1 VGVTHYEV
9 LGVAVDA
16 STDEIRSAY
25 LGLARRHHPDF
36 DDSDPDGERMRE
48 LNLAWRTLSDTGRRS
63 SYDRQIGVGDEL
75 GSDPHAPLQ
84 PSTEFRPYFE
94 VDEDDDDT
102 WRYEPDVGDPATV
115 PPVALL
121 VAPPAAVVIGVAV
134 MLISLPSGN
143 RTLMAV
149 GLMFL
154 ALSVL
159 LFVLAPLVAMFR
171 GIRVEARV
179 SRERERL

>member
-1 VGVTHYEV
+1 MTHYEV
-9 LGVAVDA
+9 LGVPVDA
-16 STDEIRSAY
+16 STDEIRSVY

-36 DDSDPDGERMRE
+36 DSSDRDGERMRE
-48 LNLAWRTLSDTGRRS
+48 LNIAWRTLSDPARRS
-63 SYDRQIGVGDEL
+63 SYDRQIGVVEDRDRRRR
-75 GSDPHAPLQ
+75 SPLQ

-94 VDEDDDDT
+94 EDEDDDGA

-121 VAPPAAVVIGVAV
+121 AAPPAAVVIGVAV

-171 GIRVEARV
+171 GMRVEARA
-179 SRERERL
+179 SRRQERL